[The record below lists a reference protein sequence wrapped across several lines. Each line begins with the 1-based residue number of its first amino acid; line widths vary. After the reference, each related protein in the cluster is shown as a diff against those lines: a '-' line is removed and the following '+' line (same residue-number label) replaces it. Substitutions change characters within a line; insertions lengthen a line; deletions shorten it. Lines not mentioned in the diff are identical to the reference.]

1 MIEKRPVSTLQ
12 KLAQIALVAALYFAA
27 AKVNFMVGHPE
38 AYLPVI
44 WLPTGF
50 ALAASI
56 FWGPYM
62 ALGVFMGSFIFR
74 LGVMTGSDRVI
85 VSALIA
91 AGFALQCFVGD
102 LLFRRFIKKLFPSN
116 ILETMAAFGVL
127 FITSLLSPLV
137 GVTSL
142 CATGLIPWQGYL
154 GVAFQWTIA
163 SSGSIFIFTPSI
175 MFLFSYLEKRKL
187 RESILWPLSACIL
200 GIACV
205 SSLLVAQRNQRE
217 LKASMENDVKEIA
230 VSLQDVVDHDINS
243 LGSMQAFFVSSSLVT
258 RAEFR
263 SFSNSLLAADA
274 TALLFSWIPRVP
286 GAERDTY
293 ERSVRSEGFP
303 DFRLSWRD
311 ASGKSVSA
319 PEGQEF
325 YYPVTFIEP
334 FASNKA
340 AFGFDIGSTDDRL
353 RTIVAARDS
362 GHPAVTTPIRL
373 VQEPGKVSFLIM
385 YPVYKAGAR
394 LATVDER
401 RAGFAGFINASYRA
415 DIWLAKAL
423 GRLNRQDI
431 ELYVFAE
438 NGLGKAQ
445 FLTFSPSITGKQSM
459 DGTAAEDPASI
470 AVGAAFKHEITI
482 CDRKWLLVA
491 RPGPG
496 YAAGGEPWLPWAI
509 FIFGF
514 IVTNAFI
521 GLLGRSL
528 RIQESLRAS
537 EERYRMISENT
548 SDIIWALDVETRRF
562 RYISPS
568 IEKMLGYTVAEA
580 MELTMEKLF
589 PKPTLAMIS
598 RELEVRA
605 VAYLKGQGNE
615 PRTVELEQFRKDGSI
630 SPAEI
635 SANFAIDESGKL
647 QLIGITR
654 DISDRKN
661 SEKALK
667 RLEQR
672 NAALI
677 ENAPDGITVLD
688 PTGHITFMSPA
699 SSQIFGRLPEEMLG
713 TTIADLI
720 HPADKERRE
729 ETLRQALAHPGEVFY
744 CEYRY
749 LHSDGSYHWFSGSYK
764 NLSSDESVGG
774 IVVNF
779 RDITAEKQASE
790 LLRKS
795 QARLELAQS
804 TAKMGSWELAI
815 EPGKESYWST
825 EMFQLFGRDPSLGAP
840 SFEQYLD
847 YVHPDDHQVLRE
859 HLERA
864 CLDPRPAT
872 FDFRSSRPG
881 DADKC
886 FQATLR
892 PLKGI
897 DGRVTSI
904 TGTVQDVS
912 EIRRTE
918 RLLRESSERFT
929 ELADNIEEVFWIYD
943 FNLLRMVY
951 VSPAYE
957 KVWGRTCESLYRDP
971 LDSMNGILPEDR
983 HILSEVMR
991 KDTLNYNSDVQYRI
1005 LRTDGAIRWI
1015 WDRSFPIMDENGKV
1029 VRRAGIESDIT
1040 DLKNTQSELEALNRE
1055 LEARVEQR
1063 TADVRESRDKLSAAN
1078 AALERA
1084 SRLKDEF
1091 LASMS
1096 HELRTPLTGILG
1108 LSEALQLQ
1116 TFGTLTERQDKVVRE
1131 IESSGRHLLDLI
1143 NDILDLSKIEA
1154 GKLDLALAPCRA
1166 AEVCQASMSLVKGVA
1181 QQKRLNLGFS
1191 MNLPEIMV
1199 RADARRLKQ
1208 MLVNLLSNAVKFTP
1222 EGGSIGLDVAA
1233 DNNEKVLRFTVWDK
1247 GIGIKPEDLAKLFRP
1262 FVQLDSGLARQYS
1275 GTGLGL
1281 SLVKRMAEL
1290 HGGGIQVESVPGE
1303 GSRFTI
1309 VLPWNEGEGEGNAP
1323 ALDRP
1328 AAPSSLSKALIVEDN
1343 DLDADKI
1350 SRHVQRLGLE
1360 SIVIATM
1367 SGALEKAAELQPGT
1381 ILLDLNLPDGSG
1393 LTLLETL
1400 KSDPRTK
1407 AIPVIIVSVEEK
1419 RQEAMALGAQGYI
1432 VKPYALE
1439 ELRAELEKAAAF
1451 VDERRKVL
1459 VIESMTKV
1467 PVVLIA
1473 EDNELIL
1480 DTVASFLESKGYRMV
1495 AARNGLELL
1504 EAAPGAGADIMLVDI
1519 QMPGMDGLEA
1529 IRRIRASDAP
1539 GLKTVP
1545 IVVTTALA
1553 MSGDRDKCLAAGAN
1567 AYVSKPFVLTQ
1578 LEKLIRDIL
1587 VAEQAKGTTA

>member
-1 MIEKRPVSTLQ
+1 MIEKRPGSTLL
-12 KLAQIALVAALYFAA
+12 KLARIVFVAVLYFAV
-27 AKVNFMVGHPE
+27 AKVNFLVSNHE
-38 AYLPVI
+38 VFLPIV

-56 FWGPYM
+56 YWGPYM
-62 ALGVFMGSFIFR
+62 ALGVFIGSFVFR
-74 LGVMTGSDRVI
+74 LGVMTGPDLII

-91 AGFALQCFVGD
+91 AGFALQCFVGV
-102 LLFRRFIKKLFPSN
+102 LLFRRFIKKFFPSN
-116 ILETMAAFGVL
+116 IPETMSAFGVL
-127 FITSLLSPLV
+127 FLTALLSPLV

-142 CATGLIPWQGYL
+142 CATNLIPWREYFS
-154 GVAFQWTIA
+154 VAFQWAVA

-175 MFLFSYLEKRKL
+175 MALFIYLEKRKL
-187 RESILWPLSACIL
+187 VESILWPLSACIL

-217 LKASMENDVKEIA
+217 MRASLGNDVKEIA

-243 LGSMQAFFVSSSLVT
+243 LGSMQAFFISSAQVT
-258 RAEFR
+258 RDEFR

-274 TALLFSWIPRVP
+274 TALLFSWIPRIP
-286 GAERDTY
+286 GGERPAY
-293 ERSVRSEGFP
+293 ERSMRAEGFP
-303 DFRLSWRD
+303 DFALSWRD
-311 ASGKSVSA
+311 ASGKNIPA
-319 PEGQEF
+319 PNGQEF

-334 FASNKA
+334 FASNKP

-353 RTIVAARDS
+353 RTIVAARDT
-362 GHPAVTTPIRL
+362 GRPAVTSPLKL
-373 VQEPGKVSFLIM
+373 VQEPGKYSILIM
-385 YPVYKAGAR
+385 FPVYKKNAN
-394 LATVDER
+394 LSTIQER
-401 RAGFAGFINASYRA
+401 RANFAGFINASYRA
-415 DIWLAKAL
+415 EIWLAKAL
-423 GRLNRQDI
+423 GRLNRNDI
-431 ELYVFAE
+431 EVFLYAQDE
-438 NGLGKAQ
+438 LGRAQ
-445 FLTFSPSITGKQSM
+445 FLSFFPSITGAQSI
-459 DGTAAEDPASI
+459 DAATASNLASI
-470 AVGAAFKHEITI
+470 AAAAEFRHTITI
-482 CDRKWLLVA
+482 GDRKWLLVA

-496 YAAGGEPWLPWAI
+496 YAARGQTWLPWAI

-528 RIQESLRAS
+528 RVQESLRAS

-548 SDIIWALDVETRRF
+548 SDIIWSLDVETRRF

-580 MELTMEKLF
+580 MELPMEKLF
-589 PKPTLAMIS
+589 PKATLNMIL
-598 RELEVRA
+598 RELGVRA
-605 VAYLKGQGNE
+605 TSYLKGGGNK
-615 PRTVELEQFRKDGSI
+615 PRTVELEQYRKDGSI

-635 SANFAIDESGKL
+635 SANFAMDESGKL

-667 RLEQR
+667 RLEKR
-672 NAALI
+672 NTALI

-688 PTGHITFMSPA
+688 RTGHITFMSPA
-699 SSQIFGRLPEEMLG
+699 SSQIFGRPPEEMLG

-729 ETLRQALAHPGEVFY
+729 ETIRQTLAHPGEVFS

-779 RDITAEKQASE
+779 RDFTSEKQASE

-804 TAKMGSWELAI
+804 TARMGSWELAI
-815 EPGKESYWST
+815 EPGQESYWST
-825 EMFQLFGRDPSLGAP
+825 EMFQLFDREPVLGIP
-840 SFEQYLD
+840 TFEEYLE
-847 YVHPDDHQVLRE
+847 YIHPDDRRQMRE
-859 HLERA
+859 QLERA
-864 CLDPRPAT
+864 CLDALPAT

-881 DADKC
+881 DEDKC

-904 TGTVQDVS
+904 TGTVQDMS

-943 FNLLRMVY
+943 FGLLKMIY

-983 HILSEVMR
+983 HILSEVMV
-991 KDTLNYNSDVQYRI
+991 KDTLNYSSDVQYRI
-1005 LRTDGAIRWI
+1005 LRTDGAVRWI
-1015 WDRSFPIMDENGKV
+1015 WDRSFPIMDEKGRV

-1040 DLKNTQSELEALNRE
+1040 DLKNTQTELETLNRE

-1063 TADVRESRDKLSAAN
+1063 TADVRESRDKLSEAN
-1078 AALERA
+1078 VALERA
-1084 SRLKDEF
+1084 SRMKDEF

-1116 TFGTLTERQDKVVRE
+1116 TFGTLTERQAKVVRE

-1154 GKLDLALAPCRA
+1154 GKFDLALAPCRA

-1191 MNLPEIMV
+1191 MNLPEITV

-1233 DNNEKVLRFTVWDK
+1233 DSNKKVLRFTVWDK

-1309 VLPWNEGEGEGNAP
+1309 ALPWSEAEGEGDAP
-1323 ALDRP
+1323 ALDHS
-1328 AAPSSLSKALIVEDN
+1328 AAPASLSKALIVEDN

-1350 SRHVQRLGLE
+1350 SRHVRKLGLE
-1360 SIVIATM
+1360 SIVVATM

-1393 LTLLETL
+1393 LDLLASL
-1400 KSDPRTK
+1400 KADPRTK

-1459 VIESMTKV
+1459 VIESMTKI

-1480 DTVASFLESKGYRMV
+1480 DTVASFLESRGYRMV
-1495 AARNGLELL
+1495 LARNGLELL

-1578 LEKLIRDIL
+1578 LEKLIRGIL
-1587 VAEQAKGTTA
+1587 VAEQEKAATA

>member
-1 MIEKRPVSTLQ
+1 MIEKRPASTLQ
-12 KLAQIALVAALYFAA
+12 KLAQIAFVAALYYAA
-27 AKVNFMVGHPE
+27 ARVNFMVGHPE

-56 FWGPYM
+56 FWGPWM
-62 ALGVFMGSFIFR
+62 AVSVFFGSFAFR
-74 LGVMTGSDRVI
+74 LGVMAGPDRII

-91 AGFALQCFVGD
+91 AGFALQCFVGV

-137 GVTSL
+137 GVTTL
-142 CATGLIPWQGYL
+142 CATGLISWSDYL
-154 GVAFQWTIA
+154 GVAFQWTVA

-175 MFLFSYLEKRKL
+175 MFLFSFLEKRKFQ
-187 RESILWPLSACIL
+187 ESILWPLSACIL

-243 LGSMQAFFVSSSLVT
+243 LGSMQAFFVSSKQVT
-258 RAEFR
+258 RDEFR

-286 GAERDTY
+286 GGERSAY
-293 ERSVRSEGFP
+293 ERSVRAEGFP
-303 DFRLSWRD
+303 EFALSWRD
-311 ASGKSVSA
+311 ASGNNIPA
-319 PEGQEF
+319 PGGQEF

-334 FASNKA
+334 FHSNKP

-353 RTIVAARDS
+353 KTIVTARDT
-362 GHPAVTTPIRL
+362 GLPAVTTPLKL
-373 VQEPGKVSFLIM
+373 VQEPGKYSILIM
-385 YPVYKAGAR
+385 FPVYKKNADLSTIEA
-394 LATVDER
+394 R
-401 RAGFAGFINASYRA
+401 RANFAGFINASYRA
-415 DIWLAKAL
+415 EIWMTKAL
-423 GRLNRQDI
+423 SRLNRRDI
-431 ELYVFAE
+431 EILLYTKDE
-438 NGLGKAQ
+438 LGRAQ
-445 FLTFSPSITGKQSM
+445 FLSFFPSISGAQSI
-459 DGTAAEDPASI
+459 DAAKASNLASI
-470 AVGAAFKHEITI
+470 AADAKFRQTITI
-482 CDRKWLLVA
+482 GDRNWLLVA

-496 YAAGGEPWLPWAI
+496 YTAGGEPWLPWAI

-589 PKPTLAMIS
+589 PKQTLDMIS

-615 PRTVELEQFRKDGSI
+615 PRTVELQQFRKDGSI

-635 SANFAIDESGKL
+635 SANFALDEAGKL

-667 RLEQR
+667 RLERR

-677 ENAPDGITVLD
+677 ENAPDGIAVID
-688 PTGHITFMSPA
+688 RMGRITFMSPA
-699 SSQIFGRLPEEMLG
+699 SSQIFGRPPEEMLG

-720 HPADKERRE
+720 HPADKARRD
-729 ETLRQALAHPGEVFY
+729 ETIRQAISHPGEVFC

-749 LHSDGSYHWFSGSYK
+749 KHSDGSYHWFSGSYK

-779 RDITAEKQASE
+779 RDITAEKQANE

-804 TAKMGSWELAI
+804 TARMGSWELAI
-815 EPGKESYWST
+815 EPGQESYWSA
-825 EMFQLFGRDPSLGAP
+825 EMFQLFGREPALGVP
-840 SFEQYLD
+840 GFEEYLE
-847 YVHPDDHQVLRE
+847 YVHPDDHQKLRE

-864 CLDPRPAT
+864 CLDPSPAT
-872 FDFRSSRPG
+872 FDFRSSRLG
-881 DADKC
+881 DEDKC

-912 EIRRTE
+912 EIRTTE
-918 RLLRESSERFT
+918 RLLRESGERFT

-943 FNLLRMVY
+943 FNLLKMIY
-951 VSPAYE
+951 ISPAYE

-983 HILSEVMR
+983 HILSDVMV
-991 KDTLNYNSDVQYRI
+991 KDTENYTSDVQYRI

-1015 WDRSFPIMDENGKV
+1015 WDRSFPILDERGAV
-1029 VRRAGIESDIT
+1029 VRRAGIETDIT
-1040 DLKNTQSELEALNRE
+1040 DLKNTQGELEALNRE

-1084 SRLKDEF
+1084 GRLKDEF

-1116 TFGTLTERQDKVVRE
+1116 TFGTLTERQAKVVRE

-1154 GKLDLALAPCRA
+1154 GKFDLSLGPCRV
-1166 AEVCQASMSLVKGVA
+1166 AEVCQSSLSLIKGIA
-1181 QQKRLNLGFS
+1181 QQKRLSVNFS

-1208 MLVNLLSNAVKFTP
+1208 MLVNLLSNAAKFTP
-1222 EGGSIGLDVAA
+1222 DGGSIGMEVAA
-1233 DNNEKVLRFTVWDK
+1233 SYGEKSVRFTVWDK
-1247 GIGIKPEDLAKLFRP
+1247 GIGIKAEDLGKLFKP

-1290 HGGGIQVESVPGE
+1290 HGGGIRAESIPGE

-1309 VLPWNEGEGEGNAP
+1309 ILPWSEAETEGGAP
-1323 ALDRP
+1323 ESDGAAQP
-1328 AAPSSLSKALIVEDN
+1328 ASLAKALIVEDN
-1343 DLDADKI
+1343 DVDADKI
-1350 SRHVQRLGLE
+1350 SRHVRKLGLE
-1360 SIVIATM
+1360 SVVVTAVG
-1367 SGALEKAAELQPGT
+1367 GALEKAAEIQPGT

-1393 LTLLETL
+1393 LTLLESL
-1400 KSDPRTK
+1400 KADPRTK
-1407 AIPVIIVSVEEK
+1407 SIPVIIVSVEEK

-1432 VKPYALE
+1432 VKPYELE
-1439 ELRAELEKAAAF
+1439 ELRAALEKAAAF

-1480 DTVASFLESKGYRMV
+1480 DTVASFLESRGYRIVM
-1495 AARNGLELL
+1495 ARNGLELL
-1504 EAAPGAGADIMLVDI
+1504 EAAPGVGADIMLVDI

-1587 VAEQAKGTTA
+1587 VAEQAKVTTA